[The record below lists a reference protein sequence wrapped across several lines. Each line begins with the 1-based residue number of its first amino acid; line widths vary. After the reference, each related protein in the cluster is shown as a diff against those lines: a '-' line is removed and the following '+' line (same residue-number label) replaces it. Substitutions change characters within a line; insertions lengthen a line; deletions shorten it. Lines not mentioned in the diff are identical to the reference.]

1 MRRSLESSFRLWDM
15 TPLSLDLSIVVPTV
29 NRPALVAR
37 AVRSCFAGSVR
48 PQQVLVVHDAPSHVE
63 RYARV
68 YDELSTLPIR
78 RLVHSQQQGPSAA
91 RNTGWRAGTASWI
104 YFLDDDDYLLEDG
117 LATIGEALAGC
128 HPDTSVLAFGSQVR
142 RAGGVHD
149 KLPYT
154 VMRKY
159 GTPFWAEV
167 GTLVI
172 RKRCLEE
179 VGGFDPAI
187 GLGEN
192 RDLMARLAV
201 RYRVEPVD
209 ETIVH
214 LDYGHAEQRQSQ
226 NDGTIE
232 ANVHLLRKNAAIYRS
247 DPLWWRSAH
256 LYAACHAARH
266 GELSTSLALYRE
278 WTRSAG
284 RQFDGRFLGALAS
297 SVVSHFREVPRFRT
311 HRPE

>member
-1 MRRSLESSFRLWDM
+1 MA
-15 TPLSLDLSIVVPTV
+15 PLSLDLSVVVPTA
-29 NRPALVAR
+29 NRPALLAR
-37 AVRSCFAGSVR
+37 AVRSCFGSSVW
-48 PQQVLVVHDAPSHVE
+48 PKEVLIVHDAPSHVD
-63 RYARV
+63 RYAQV
-68 YDELSTLPIR
+68 YEELSTLPVR

-91 RNTGWRAGTASWI
+91 RNTGWRAGIASWS
-104 YFLDDDDYLLEDG
+104 YFLDDDDYLLDDG
-117 LATIGEALAGC
+117 LATIGEALDAC
-128 HPDTSVLAFGSQVR
+128 HPDTRVLAFGSQVR
-142 RAGGVHD
+142 RADGMHEE
-149 KLPYT
+149 LPGT

-179 VGGFDPAI
+179 VGGFDPGI

-201 RYRVEPVD
+201 RFRVEPVD

-214 LDYGHAEQRQSQ
+214 LDYGHAGPRQSENQ
-226 NDGTIE
+226 GTIE
-232 ANVHLLRKNAAIYRS
+232 ANIHLLRKNEAIYRS

-256 LYAACHAARH
+256 LYAACHAARR
-266 GELSTSLALYRE
+266 GQLGTSLTLYRE

-284 RQFDGRFLGALAS
+284 RRFDARFLGALAS
-297 SVVSHFREVPRFRT
+297 SGVSHLREVPPSRS